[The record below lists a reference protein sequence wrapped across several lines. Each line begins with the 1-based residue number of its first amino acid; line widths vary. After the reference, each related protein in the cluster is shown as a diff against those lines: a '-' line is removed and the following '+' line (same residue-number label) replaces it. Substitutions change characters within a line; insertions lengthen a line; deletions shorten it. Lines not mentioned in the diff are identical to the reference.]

1 MAAYSLDTLLNRWGL
16 HQLTSEQAIG
26 QILLILHELEPRILR
41 LEQVITAPR
50 VAPPPLPQPP
60 AVAPTP
66 PANPRKRKPRRR
78 AG

>member
-16 HQLTSEQAIG
+16 HQLTPEQAIG

-41 LEQVITAPR
+41 LEQAITAPR
-50 VAPPPLPQPP
+50 VAAPPPPPPP

-66 PANPRKRKPRRR
+66 TANPRKRKPRRR
-78 AG
+78 VG